1 VTLVL
6 AHRGACWDAPENTLE
21 AFELAVDQG
30 ADYVE
35 FDVRTAPDGRFVLA
49 HDPIRG
55 DLPLGLVT
63 LDEAVE
69 SLRGRVRLAVDAKDR
84 AALRGALAALR
95 AHRVPPEDVLV
106 LSQRIRDLSHAQRA
120 RPELRY
126 VLHLGRRPDPA
137 PAARLWGV
145 SFRNEAARPRRLAL
159 ARSLGLATT
168 VFTVNE
174 PARMR
179 ELVTLGVN
187 GIFTDRPGLLRQVL
201 AEERARA
208 GI

>member
-1 VTLVL
+1 MTLVL

-35 FDVRTAPDGRFVLA
+35 FDVRTTRAGRFVVA
-49 HDPIRG
+49 HDPVRG
-55 DLPLGLVT
+55 DPPPGTVT
-63 LDEAVE
+63 LDQTVE
-69 SLRGRVRLAVDAKDR
+69 SLRGRVGLAVDVKDG
-84 AALRGALAALR
+84 AAMRGALAALR

-106 LSQRIRDLSHAQRA
+106 LSLRIRDLCHAQRA

-137 PAARLWGV
+137 AATRLWGV
-145 SFRNEAARPRRLAL
+145 GFRDESASPRRIAL
-159 ARSLGLATT
+159 AHSLGLAST

-174 PARMR
+174 PGRMR
-179 ELVTLGVN
+179 ELASLGVS

-208 GI
+208 

>member
-1 VTLVL
+1 MTLVL

-21 AFELAVDQG
+21 AFELAVEQG

-35 FDVRTAPDGRFVLA
+35 FDVRADRRGTLVVS
-49 HDPIRG
+49 HDPVGNDPPRG
-55 DLPLGLVT
+55 LFT
-63 LDEAVE
+63 LDETLEA
-69 SLRGRVRLAVDAKDR
+69 LRGRIGLAVDAKDG
-84 AALRGALAALR
+84 AGMRGALAALR
-95 AHRVPPEDVLV
+95 AHRVPPEEVLI
-106 LSQRIRDLSHAQRA
+106 LSLRIRDLWHAQRA

-126 VLHLGRRPDPA
+126 VLHLGRRPN
-137 PAARLWGV
+137 PAAATRLWGV
-145 SFRNEAARPRRLAL
+145 GFRDESARPRRIAL
-159 ARSLGLATT
+159 AHSLGLATT

-179 ELVTLGVN
+179 ELVSLGVS

-208 GI
+208 